1 MAIWSYPIKGKQKT
15 NTKKIMEATIQ
26 TNLTDEAIE
35 SSSTFAEL
43 RYRHQVNFL
52 HSILREESA
61 KLQAMRDRW
70 AIIDAIGM
78 DSNS

>member
-1 MAIWSYPIKGKQKT
+1 
-15 NTKKIMEATIQ
+15 MEATQNLVELTEESIQ
-26 TNLTDEAIE
+26 A
-35 SSSTFAEL
+35 SSTFAEL
-43 RYRHQVNFL
+43 RYNHAVNFL

-78 DSNS
+78 DNEN